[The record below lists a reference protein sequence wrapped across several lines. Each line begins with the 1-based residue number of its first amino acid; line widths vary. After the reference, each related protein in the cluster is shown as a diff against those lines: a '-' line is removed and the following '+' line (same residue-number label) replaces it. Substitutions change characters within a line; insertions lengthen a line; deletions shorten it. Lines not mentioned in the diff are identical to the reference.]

1 MRRYHHTIQPL
12 HRWPEQNINR
22 FTTLPSLTRGG
33 GFFKGVVY
41 CQIGFFD
48 IQDPEI
54 FGRCTMSVKGLFSR
68 LGATKIG
75 IWDVLV
81 GIALGGQFGG
91 HF

>member
-1 MRRYHHTIQPL
+1 M
-12 HRWPEQNINR
+12 
-22 FTTLPSLTRGG
+22 
-33 GFFKGVVY
+33 VY

-68 LGATKIG
+68 LRATKIG

-91 HF
+91 HFWFLENVKFMFHIFFVQV